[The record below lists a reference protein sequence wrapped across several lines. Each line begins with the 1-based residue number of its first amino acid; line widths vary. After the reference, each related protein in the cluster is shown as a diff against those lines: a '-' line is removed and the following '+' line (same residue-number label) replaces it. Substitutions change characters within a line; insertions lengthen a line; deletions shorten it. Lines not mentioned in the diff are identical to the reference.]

1 MREAWVDYA
10 KGIGIIL
17 VVFGHVNRGL
27 YSAGI
32 HLSESFYQ
40 LTDSVI
46 YSFHMPLF
54 FFLSGLFFVQSLDR
68 KGKNRFLISKIDTI
82 VYPYII
88 WSLLQGTVEIVLSR
102 YTNNS
107 ASLKDLIG
115 VFTHPR
121 AQFWFLYA
129 LFMVFVLAT
138 LLYNKNKFN
147 YILPALIIISAGL
160 YIYQDNLTKAFH
172 FGYITSFMIF
182 FLLGAL
188 AIHYSAAIAKI
199 GIASSL
205 AAMCT
210 FVLIEWVFHGYLG
223 MTYTDY
229 GLYSMILAITAIT
242 FIVCLSVLLAK
253 ADISWLRRL
262 GELSMV
268 IYLMHILAASGLR
281 IVLVKLLHV
290 NNWSAHI
297 IVGTLFGLIAP
308 MIAYYFIQRF
318 HLNFLL
324 ERPRFHGAHHKEKT
338 F

>member
-10 KGIGIIL
+10 KGVGIIL

-68 KGKNRFLISKIDTI
+68 KGKSRFIISKIDTI

-88 WSLLQGTVEIVLSR
+88 WSLLQGTVEVVLSR
-102 YTNNS
+102 YTNNA
-107 ASLKDLIG
+107 ASLKDLLG
-115 VFTHPR
+115 LFTHPR

-129 LFMVFVLAT
+129 LFMVFFIAT
-138 LLYNKNKFN
+138 LLYKKNKFN
-147 YILPALIIISAGL
+147 YILPVLIVISAGL
-160 YIYQDNLTKAFH
+160 YVYQDSLSKSYH
-172 FGYITSFMIF
+172 FGYITSFMVF
-182 FLLGAL
+182 FLLGAF
-188 AIHYSAAIAKI
+188 AIHYSAAIARI
-199 GIASSL
+199 NITTSLIAAL
-205 AAMCT
+205 V
-210 FVLIEWVFHGYLG
+210 FVLLEWVFHGYLG
-223 MTYTDY
+223 LTYTDT
-229 GLYSMILAITAIT
+229 GLYSMILAIAAII
-242 FIVCLSVLLAK
+242 FIISLSVLLAK
-253 ADISWLRRL
+253 ADIVWLRRL

-281 IVLVKLLHV
+281 IVLAKFLHV
-290 NNWSAHI
+290 NNWSAH
-297 IVGTLFGLIAP
+297 VLAGTLFGLIVP
-308 MIAYYFIQRF
+308 MVAYYFIQKM

-324 ERPRFHGAHHKEKT
+324 ERPRFHNVQRKEKIL
-338 F
+338 